1 MDEGLLKIR
10 HDKSKK
16 DYPFLKLEDGEY
28 VEFAFQRA
36 RISLLAILFEIAVG
50 LVVVLM
56 AFLLVLMGQN
66 TIDEMGRNFLYILL
80 MIVVVLALVACL
92 MAWMVHRGNRLY
104 VTNRRV
110 VQMVMKSPL
119 ATSLNMIDLASI
131 EDASFHQTGLMQKMF
146 RYGTLRLSTVGDETT
161 YTFTQ
166 SDITPEE
173 LKAVS
178 RLVTEAKK
186 KARAADSE
194 S

>member
-186 KARAADSE
+186 KARATDSE